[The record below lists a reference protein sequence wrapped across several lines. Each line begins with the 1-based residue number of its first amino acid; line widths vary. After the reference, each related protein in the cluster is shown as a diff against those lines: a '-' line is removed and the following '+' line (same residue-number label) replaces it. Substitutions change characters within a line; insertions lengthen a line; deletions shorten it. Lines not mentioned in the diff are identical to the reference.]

1 MFWKFVVEELRV
13 IDAEDVFK
21 VRNFPGVDSH
31 LEGGAVNE
39 HHGRVVRSLGRR
51 ARLGKSAES
60 NKRDRG
66 EQKCKKGITGQAGVH
81 GGIDELEM
89 RRFSVS
95 AKDAAWRVGTG
106 PLIEVAARN
115 FAVRPL
121 QCVAS
126 SYFGRNDNV

>member
-66 EQKCKKGITGQAGVH
+66 EQKCKKGIKGQAGVH

-89 RRFSVS
+89 RRDE
-95 AKDAAWRVGTG
+95 KEAAGRDRLVWKR
-106 PLIEVAARN
+106 
-115 FAVRPL
+115 L
-121 QCVAS
+121 QDGCGWNRLHRFCV
-126 SYFGRNDNV
+126 